1 MKNTIIWAGCLVAIF
16 VTWGLGTNAQNLAK
30 KMKVSDFSLV
40 QQKSKILIKWVT
52 IDSRSETNYYTVE
65 KSMDGKNF
73 KTVAYV
79 LGADPK
85 EKNGDC
91 FRCFDKITA
100 KSKQTYYRLK
110 QVADNGTI
118 QYSETKFL
126 AIK

>member
-1 MKNTIIWAGCLVAIF
+1 MKKTIILANCLVAIF
-16 VTWGLGTNAQNLAK
+16 MTWGLGTKAQDLGE

-40 QQKSKILIKWVT
+40 QQQSKIIIKWVSIGSKT
-52 IDSRSETNYYTVE
+52 ETNYFTVE
-65 KSMDGKNF
+65 KSVDGKNF

-85 EKNGDC
+85 EKDCDC

-100 KSKQTYYRLK
+100 KSTNTYYRLK
-110 QVADNGTI
+110 QVTDNGTV

>member
-1 MKNTIIWAGCLVAIF
+1 MKKTIRLSNCLAAIF
-16 VTWGLGTNAQNLAK
+16 ITWGLGAKAQDLAG

-40 QQKSKILIKWVT
+40 QQQSKIIIKWAS
-52 IDSRSETNYYTVE
+52 IDSKTATNYFTVE
-65 KSMDGKNF
+65 KSIDGKNF

-85 EKNGDC
+85 ETDC
-91 FRCFDKITA
+91 DCYSCFDKITA
-100 KSKQTYYRLK
+100 KSKDTYYRLK
-110 QVADNGTI
+110 QVTDNGTV